1 MTSPQ
6 KYRNGEETNDEN
18 NKATLFDYYSG
29 ETIKEIANVS
39 SISGVAYS
47 LDYKALKVNA

>member
-18 NKATLFDYYSG
+18 GVVVKGDKGVHTSVRKKGGQNGRRYGNKA
-29 ETIKEIANVS
+29 V
-39 SISGVAYS
+39 
-47 LDYKALKVNA
+47 